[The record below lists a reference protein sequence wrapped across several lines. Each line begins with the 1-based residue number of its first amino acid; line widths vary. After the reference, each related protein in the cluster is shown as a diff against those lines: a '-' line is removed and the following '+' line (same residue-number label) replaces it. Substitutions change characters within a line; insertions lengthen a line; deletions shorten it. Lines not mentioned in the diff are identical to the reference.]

1 MKKCIVI
8 YNPNSGHTLNK
19 KMIPHYRALIEKH
32 DYKVN
37 FIATK
42 YKGHA
47 KEIVHHIGYVDL
59 VMSMGGD
66 GTFNEIVYGNTLRR
80 NPLLL
85 AHIPVG
91 TTNDIGKMFGYS
103 DSIEKNIEA
112 CLKGEVRNIDIPMIN
127 NRPFVYVAGFG
138 KFLNI
143 AYDTTREQKKKFGYL
158 AYIINGI
165 KDIFRGTHMHE
176 ITYTVDGVSHDISC
190 SLMMICSA
198 TRVAGFDSFFKNV
211 KLDDDQ
217 FEVYIVT
224 ASKRL
229 SIIAAMGLSV
239 IKDPMNVGNVI
250 SFRTNN
256 IKIKFKE
263 RLRKNWCID
272 GEVLEIRSLKYDIK
286 NSHEIN
292 MLIPKKNIDKL
303 FIKKEESND

>member
-8 YNPNSGHTLNK
+8 YNPNSGHTLDK
-19 KMIPHYRALIEKH
+19 RMIPHYKSLIEKY

-42 YKGHA
+42 YRGHA

-66 GTFNEIVYGNTLRR
+66 GTFNEIVYGNTLRKQ
-80 NPLLL
+80 PLLL

-91 TTNDIGKMFGYS
+91 TTNDIGRMYGYG
-103 DSIEKNIEA
+103 DNIEKNIEA
-112 CLKGEVRNIDIPMIN
+112 CLKGEVKNVDIPLIN

-143 AYDTTREQKKKFGYL
+143 AYDTTREQKKRFGYL
-158 AYIINGI
+158 AYIINGF
-165 KDIFRGTHMHE
+165 KDFFGETHMHD
-176 ITYTVDGVSHDISC
+176 ITYTVDGESHDISC
-190 SLMMICSA
+190 SMMMICSA
-198 TRVAGFDSFFKNV
+198 TRVAGFDSFFKDV
-211 KLDDDQ
+211 KLDDDN
-217 FEVYIVT
+217 FEVFIVT

-229 SIIAAMGLSV
+229 DILRALGLSV
-239 IKDPMNVGNVI
+239 IKDPKDVGNVI

-272 GEVLEIRSLKYDIK
+272 GEVLELRSLKYEIK
-286 NSHEIN
+286 NSHDIN
-292 MLIPKKNIDKL
+292 MQIPKKNINKL
-303 FIKKEESND
+303 FTKKDGDE